1 MIEKQYGIIG
11 KPLSHSLSPTLH
23 NFWFKKYNIEAHYS
37 LLGIEE
43 NNIKNVIDKIRNKE
57 IKGINIT
64 IPYKEKI
71 VPYLDRLVNDAKI
84 TRSVNTVYMNDDG
97 EIIGENTDVYGI
109 QAAYLKEVENEK
121 ISNALII
128 GAGGI
133 SPSVIVAL
141 KKLNLNN
148 ISVTNRTYDR
158 AIFLKKKFKEIN
170 IIKWEDLRSIIK
182 NFDII
187 INATSLG
194 LKNGKN
200 FDFLFEN
207 YKKKLIYID
216 IVYNPMKTKM
226 LQHLESNNIKVFN
239 GLDMFVYQGQKSFYL
254 WNKVNPEIDNNL
266 INLLK
271 SKLND

>member
-1 MIEKQYGIIG
+1 MKKFSIIG
-11 KPLSHSLSPTLH
+11 KPVDHSLSPTLH
-23 NFWFKKYNIEAHYS
+23 NYWFKKHNIEAHYS

-64 IPYKEKI
+64 IPYKEKV

-109 QAAYLKEVENEK
+109 QAAYLKEIENEK

-133 SPSVIVAL
+133 CPSVIVAL

-148 ISVTNRTYDR
+148 ISVINRTLDR

-170 IIKWEDLRSIIK
+170 IIKWEELKSTIK